1 MGVIVSPVNRE
12 KISTVMRCEPEPR
25 RGRVNM
31 TGRLSFVALTLV
43 PPFGMVGRS
52 WEITPVQLHASY
64 INFLSK

>member
-31 TGRLSFVALTLV
+31 TERLSFVALTVV
-43 PPFGMVGRS
+43 PLFGMGGRS
-52 WEITPVQLHASY
+52 WKITPVQLHASY